1 MATTYNHCQIAIVDA
16 SGNVSVIYPITQ
28 AQDVSVVRTSNANLP
43 TTVTT
48 AQKLANALGALA
60 FKNVADII
68 STDGTATSNTKTW
81 ASSVI
86 NTKLTELS
94 SNLSNL
100 YFESGKTNADMYTV
114 GNWGSGEVNNLRW
127 ICPVTGL
134 YYLVMEFR
142 SLNLSSTNYI
152 SQFQLHIKASI
163 DAEASWF
170 TLDGAIFGS
179 CSERIDTNMFVRN
192 VTFFGYCIKDAI
204 IKPYIHAPVT
214 GSSAVMQTQL
224 FWTRTQTC

>member
-68 STDGTATSNTKTW
+68 STDGATTSTTKTW
-81 ASSVI
+81 SSSVI

-94 SNLSNL
+94 SNINELNSDLN
-100 YFESGKTNADMYTV
+100 GIIKTVDITTQTDGAGNAVVCGIGGVLPIGFFSTTSHYVYSFFWAGAYWYIRLHSAYDYQYNV
-114 GNWGSGEVNNLRW
+114 IEN
-127 ICPVTGL
+127 VTEITGTL
-134 YYLVMEFR
+134 YYVK
-142 SLNLSSTNYI
+142 I
-152 SQFQLHIKASI
+152 
-163 DAEASWF
+163 
-170 TLDGAIFGS
+170 
-179 CSERIDTNMFVRN
+179 
-192 VTFFGYCIKDAI
+192 
-204 IKPYIHAPVT
+204 
-214 GSSAVMQTQL
+214 
-224 FWTRTQTC
+224 

>member
-68 STDGTATSNTKTW
+68 STDGATTSTTKTW
-81 ASSVI
+81 SSSVI

-94 SNLSNL
+94 SKLEYKKEWCVGLDKFGKQIYQCESYRGLGSDASGFVESSEYRIIYIAHEIANVDRIISCEVV
-100 YFESGKTNADMYTV
+100 FEK
-114 GNWGSGEVNNLRW
+114 NNVSYRL
-127 ICPVTGL
+127 
-134 YYLVMEFR
+134 
-142 SLNLSSTNYI
+142 
-152 SQFQLHIKASI
+152 
-163 DAEASWF
+163 
-170 TLDGAIFGS
+170 
-179 CSERIDTNMFVRN
+179 
-192 VTFFGYCIKDAI
+192 
-204 IKPYIHAPVT
+204 PYIVNGIAHTYVFWVNQSNICFYNKGAFPDYYFHALIT
-214 GSSAVMQTQL
+214 YTK
-224 FWTRTQTC
+224 TT